1 MENQDNLD
9 IMFEL
14 IFTECDKEIRSG
26 QVRANSLFECFQK
39 FLGSLSS
46 YKMDEIHR
54 LLDPHR
60 DNRFLDMDTFKKL
73 GPRITHI
80 ITVNQNPGDSL
91 SMSRLDCLQSYSNST
106 NTSQDESSLGLLN
119 ESLMNAT
126 IGSLEGF
133 GMDSTGSCNA
143 DLRNNLSELKFQ
155 NDNLHKEKKDLE
167 KEQGKSHFREVERM
181 NNKLVEENEIL
192 KRNLREA
199 KINMESLQQKNQD
212 LALLYNL
219 SPELRI
225 GSGIKSCNEKIE
237 IEKSRY
243 EEVLLENKRLIE
255 ELEDAHSSDLKARN
269 DVQRRDKAIQ
279 NLTFEIIKVKDELDE
294 KSKSLKHLETN
305 HKLAQNSNESIL
317 MINQKLEIEIDRL
330 KGNAS
335 CTEELKNSSLSQFMK
350 LKGDDLELSFDS
362 NDILWNDFS
371 NKENMP
377 HNLSQLMEN
386 RLSLGSYNITSTP
399 FFVGTSKGGRCSI
412 SDEFKKEG
420 VYGLPMI
427 DRNTV
432 EESNEFGEENNEG
445 KASITTDVFTSS
457 PHENKSCE
465 TSILDVNENVKSD
478 KEEFVPPRTN
488 SLNIRVK
495 CREDKSTQTSESEK
509 DVTELLDSIIHQV
522 VIVGS
527 NRSYPGSHPEP
538 LSLPPPSSNA
548 TEPSYVKELPLR
560 GERILPI
567 STFASFDMTML
578 RKTIVFI
585 LLFCVFCTFFGSIQ
599 IGNRTLYPMTWP
611 SSFPEPFIFIR
622 KTPESY
628 PQIW

>member
-167 KEQGKSHFREVERM
+167 KEQGEVERM

-237 IEKSRY
+237 IEKS
-243 EEVLLENKRLIE
+243 
-255 ELEDAHSSDLKARN
+255 S
-269 DVQRRDKAIQ
+269 
-279 NLTFEIIKVKDELDE
+279 
-294 KSKSLKHLETN
+294 
-305 HKLAQNSNESIL
+305 
-317 MINQKLEIEIDRL
+317 
-330 KGNAS
+330 
-335 CTEELKNSSLSQFMK
+335 
-350 LKGDDLELSFDS
+350 
-362 NDILWNDFS
+362 
-371 NKENMP
+371 
-377 HNLSQLMEN
+377 
-386 RLSLGSYNITSTP
+386 
-399 FFVGTSKGGRCSI
+399 SKGGRCSI

>member
-1 MENQDNLD
+1 
-9 IMFEL
+9 MFEL

-305 HKLAQNSNESIL
+305 HKLAQTSNE
-317 MINQKLEIEIDRL
+317 
-330 KGNAS
+330 
-335 CTEELKNSSLSQFMK
+335 
-350 LKGDDLELSFDS
+350 
-362 NDILWNDFS
+362 
-371 NKENMP
+371 
-377 HNLSQLMEN
+377 
-386 RLSLGSYNITSTP
+386 
-399 FFVGTSKGGRCSI
+399 
-412 SDEFKKEG
+412 
-420 VYGLPMI
+420 
-427 DRNTV
+427 
-432 EESNEFGEENNEG
+432 ES
-445 KASITTDVFTSS
+445 
-457 PHENKSCE
+457 
-465 TSILDVNENVKSD
+465 
-478 KEEFVPPRTN
+478 
-488 SLNIRVK
+488 
-495 CREDKSTQTSESEK
+495 
-509 DVTELLDSIIHQV
+509 
-522 VIVGS
+522 
-527 NRSYPGSHPEP
+527 
-538 LSLPPPSSNA
+538 
-548 TEPSYVKELPLR
+548 
-560 GERILPI
+560 
-567 STFASFDMTML
+567 
-578 RKTIVFI
+578 
-585 LLFCVFCTFFGSIQ
+585 
-599 IGNRTLYPMTWP
+599 
-611 SSFPEPFIFIR
+611 
-622 KTPESY
+622 
-628 PQIW
+628 